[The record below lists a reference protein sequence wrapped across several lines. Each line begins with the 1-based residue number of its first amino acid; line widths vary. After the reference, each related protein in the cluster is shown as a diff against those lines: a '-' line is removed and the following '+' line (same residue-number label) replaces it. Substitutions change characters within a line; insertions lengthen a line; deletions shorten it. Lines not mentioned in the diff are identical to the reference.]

1 MNGSLNNY
9 FIGSFLVIQKYCLF
23 LKLILSEVC
32 QLFVLCV
39 WCFRLLQFISTDLKV
54 ILANSYFFKVTKGNT
69 RKRCERC
76 SKLTIKTPE
85 LRHWRR
91 PGVFIDFT
99 PFSSVSIVHFERIN
113 LSWDTDVHYTFYTK
127 ETLAYPKYWK
137 HSKFAPGFARSNL
150 IITLS

>member
-1 MNGSLNNY
+1 MESRSYEYYITRDHIILLKILWWKKYEKLETVDKSLAFHNFVVTQNFDHAIPANIYLYKFNN
-9 FIGSFLVIQKYCLF
+9 
-23 LKLILSEVC
+23 
-32 QLFVLCV
+32 
-39 WCFRLLQFISTDLKV
+39 R
-54 ILANSYFFKVTKGNT
+54 NT

-99 PFSSVSIVHFERIN
+99 PFSSVSIVHFEHIN

-137 HSKFAPGFARSNL
+137 HSKFAPGFARSNV